1 MFEYECPGCGQVVKT
16 NDMRSFWLDAQAQAG
31 SPSRRRKKRLLDGRC
46 EICGSIVPESPEDD
60 WDDDEGRRDAFEDEE
75 GRPPDPPAVVLPAER
90 APRDDAAPPDRPK
103 VREPSSAPPK
113 VLGLGAFH
121 WLLIGVGVA
130 VAGLLGIA
138 ILAVVLV
145 SSRSRPVAGP
155 VPPPALQPPAPQ
167 PPPAQGGPAQQQP
180 PPTAKFPGLLA
191 YWSFDEGTGTRAA
204 DSSGNALHATL
215 VEAGWTDGI
224 RGKALHLRGPGS
236 YLDYGSS
243 PRLSFAAAAPF
254 TIAFWTKTARAQG
267 TLLSQRHGS
276 DGSPVLDVLF
286 QQGRVQAQFRPDGN
300 ELAFP
305 VAVGGAAVNDGVW
318 HHLALTRAGD
328 RIELFLDGISQEQR
342 RNDLARGALTTDLRA
357 LGSERYWIRHF
368 PNGDPHFEGA
378 MDEFCIFGR
387 ALEAKEI
394 TALAGR

>member
-31 SPSRRRKKRLLDGRC
+31 SRSRRRKKRLLDGRC

-60 WDDDEGRRDAFEDEE
+60 WDDEEGRRDAFEDEE
-75 GRPPDPPAVVLPAER
+75 DRRPVPPAVVLPAER

-155 VPPPALQPPAPQ
+155 VPPPALQPPAPEPLPAQAGPAPRQ
-167 PPPAQGGPAQQQP
+167 PPA
-180 PPTAKFPGLLA
+180 TKFPGLLA

-204 DSSGNALHATL
+204 DSSGNGLHATL

-224 RGKALHLRGPGS
+224 RGKALSLRGPGS

-243 PRLSFAAAAPF
+243 PQLSFGAQAPF
-254 TIAFWTKTARAQG
+254 TFAFWTKTARLRG
-267 TLLSQRHGS
+267 TLLSQRNSSEG
-276 DGSPVLDVLF
+276 GPVVDILL
-286 QQGRVQAQFRPDGN
+286 QQGQVQVQLRQGGN
-300 ELAFP
+300 DLFP
-305 VAVGGAAVNDGVW
+305 PATVTGGAVNDGAW
-318 HHLALTRAGD
+318 HHVALTRADD
-328 RIELFLDGISQEQR
+328 RVELFLDGASQGQTH
-342 RNDLARGALTTDLRA
+342 NDLARGAIATDLRA
-357 LGSERYWIRHF
+357 LGSERYWIKHF
-368 PNGDPHFEGA
+368 PFGDPHFDGA

-394 TALAGR
+394 AALAGR